1 MNSILAISFYSFF
14 NSLSYQ
20 ETAVPKDLN
29 RGCLTSQLS
38 KINPNSNLISLCASA
53 TQLLHLGSH
62 IIGRM
67 NL

>member
-29 RGCLTSQLS
+29 RACLTSQLS

-53 TQLLHLGSH
+53 TQL
-62 IIGRM
+62 
-67 NL
+67 